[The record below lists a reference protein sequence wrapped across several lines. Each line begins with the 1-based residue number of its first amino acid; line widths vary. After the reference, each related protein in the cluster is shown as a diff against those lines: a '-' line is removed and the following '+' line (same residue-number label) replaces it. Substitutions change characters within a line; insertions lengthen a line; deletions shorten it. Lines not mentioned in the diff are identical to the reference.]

1 MEVLYRQA
9 ESKTPAHFG
18 RDFYL
23 FRLTLDQTAAAF
35 FFLRLPSRPNPT
47 RPLAK
52 RGSAAGSGTDGGS
65 NDANAS

>member
-18 RDFYL
+18 RDFSL

-35 FFLRLPSRPNPT
+35 FFLRLPSKT
-47 RPLAK
+47 Q
-52 RGSAAGSGTDGGS
+52 SDEAAGEERQRGGQR
-65 NDANAS
+65 NGWRI